1 MLAQVLHF
9 ENRWEGF
16 WVLKLKEF
24 IPGAAPHRHPQ
35 TTWQQWGE
43 PVAPAG
49 IFLQGNT
56 EIPNLE
62 PYSCSL
68 DFAPYSNTNAH
79 WRRMGSSFDK
89 HLSSTFCI
97 PGTELNS
104 GDLKIIDK
112 VYYIYRAN
120 AVELIMEG
128 GSWKNQYL
136 QFLRIKK

>member
-1 MLAQVLHF
+1 
-9 ENRWEGF
+9 
-16 WVLKLKEF
+16 
-24 IPGAAPHRHPQ
+24 
-35 TTWQQWGE
+35 
-43 PVAPAG
+43 
-49 IFLQGNT
+49 
-56 EIPNLE
+56 
-62 PYSCSL
+62 
-68 DFAPYSNTNAH
+68 
-79 WRRMGSSFDK
+79 MGSSFDK
-89 HLSSTFCI
+89 HLSSIFCI